1 MTIRNKPPARA
12 KPAKNGNS
20 RSKSQLT
27 RQHLKKNVLLN
38 GLDGAHVDAVL
49 ASGAVVKL
57 GTRQAIYEP
66 GAAIKDV
73 YFPTTSMLS
82 VVTRLKDG
90 EMIEIGTVGR
100 EGTSGIPLI
109 FGASTTANDSY
120 CQVPGEAIK
129 IPAKLFQ
136 RLHAESV
143 PFRRLLDRYVQ
154 AYINL
159 LGQLAACNRL
169 HSVLERCA
177 RWLLM
182 TQDRVT
188 GDVLPL
194 THEYLAMMLGTRRS
208 GVTIAAATLRTAGF
222 IRYSQGTITILD
234 REGLEG
240 SACECYDVARD
251 QFAGLLRT
259 LA

>member
-1 MTIRNKPPARA
+1 MTAKKRPAQPVKKPS
-12 KPAKNGNS
+12 KNASGNNG
-20 RSKSQLT
+20 QLS
-27 RQHLKKNVLLN
+27 RQHLKNNALLQ
-38 GLDGAHVDAVL
+38 GLDGAHATAVL
-49 ASGAVVKL
+49 DAGELVTL
-57 GTRQAIYEP
+57 RTRQAIYEP
-66 GAAIKDV
+66 GAPIRDA

-100 EGTSGIPLI
+100 EGTSAIPLI
-109 FGASTTANDSY
+109 FGASTTANESY

-129 IPAKLFQ
+129 IPGRLFQ
-136 RLHAESV
+136 LLHAESV
-143 PFRRLLDRYVQ
+143 GFRQLLDRYVQ

-169 HSVLERCA
+169 HSVLERCS

-188 GDVLPL
+188 SNELPL

-222 IRYSQGTITILD
+222 IGYSQGTITILD
-234 REGLEG
+234 REGLEA
-240 SACECYDVARD
+240 SSCECYDVARD

-259 LA
+259 LL